1 MYSTVTRL
9 NNSLFK
15 RLTEH
20 KNKNDPVCRFI
31 SVHLTTTKVQQ
42 IRNCKKLSQ
51 LTNSIVINQQHQS
64 HNYHIKPIRFLHNH
78 SHHSRPSIKMT
89 NKTNKL
95 FQQQPSN
102 QNEVYIK
109 KPFHTSTKTNQN
121 AESNNTTIHQPTNFR
136 SMASIQKLVTE
147 PTREHIENIR
157 HLLKR
162 INAKDNNDQ
171 SITMVKDHE
180 TGIASVCIRSAAK
193 NGISCKMMSDLL
205 DIVDELYS
213 WNEGKGVIL
222 YGHGG
227 FFCSG
232 N

>member
-1 MYSTVTRL
+1 MRL
-9 NNSLFK
+9 NKSLFM
-15 RLTEH
+15 RLDKSLGRVH
-20 KNKNDPVCRFI
+20 PICRFI
-31 SVHLTTTKVQQ
+31 SASLSTTQ
-42 IRNCKKLSQ
+42 IQPTSCGKPILLLGSIQLKKL
-51 LTNSIVINQQHQS
+51 NVINQQL
-64 HNYHIKPIRFLHNH
+64 NFHIRQLRFFH
-78 SHHSRPSIKMT
+78 HHSKTSIEMT

-95 FQQQPSN
+95 FQQQASN
-102 QNEVYIK
+102 KTEAYVK

-121 AESNNTTIHQPTNFR
+121 NDAFNNTTIQQSTNFR

-157 HLLKR
+157 HLLKG

-213 WNEGKGVIL
+213 WTEGKGVIL

-232 N
+232 KLSKKR